1 MIISPATRPTST
13 ETPAIA
19 LAGTATIIQ
28 SQTSLAEFTTYRV
41 GGKAEWYA
49 APRSSEDLMAVLAW
63 FQGQDLPL
71 TFLGAGSNL
80 LISDHGLPGLV
91 LSTRYLRQSRF
102 NEDQCLITVAA
113 GEPIAKVGWQAAKR
127 GWQGLE
133 WAVGIPGTVGGAVVM
148 NAGAHNQ
155 CTAETLVEATVMD
168 TNGNLEILSNE
179 QLGFSYRT
187 SNLQKHLGDRLV
199 VDATF
204 RLTPGFTREEIM
216 AHTTRNLHQRKSTQ
230 PYDKPNCG
238 SVFRNPTPLYS
249 ARLIEELG
257 LKGYR
262 LGGAEVSQRHANFI
276 VNIDNARAQDVF
288 DLIFH
293 VQGEVEKHH
302 GILLEPEVKML
313 GNFNR

>member
-1 MIISPATRPTST
+1 MIISPAPRPTPM

-28 SQTSLAEFTTYRV
+28 PQTNLAEFTTYRV

-49 APRSSEDLMAVLAW
+49 APRSLEDLGAVLAW
-63 FQGQDLPL
+63 FQGQGLPL

-80 LISDHGLPGLV
+80 LISDQGIAGLV
-91 LSTRYLRQSRF
+91 LSTRYLRQSKF
-102 NEDQCLITVAA
+102 DEEQGLITVAA
-113 GEPIAKVGWQAAKR
+113 GEPIAKVGWQCAKR

-155 CTAETLVEATVMD
+155 CTAETLVKATVMAPNGSLEVL
-168 TNGNLEILSNE
+168 TNQ

-187 SNLQKHLGDRLV
+187 SHLQKHLGDRLV

-204 RLTPGFTREEIM
+204 QLTPGFTREEIM
-216 AHTTRNLHQRKSTQ
+216 ARTTRNLHQRKSTQ

-262 LGGAEVSQRHANFI
+262 IGGAEVSQRHANFI
-276 VNIDNARAQDVF
+276 VNIDNAKAQDVF

-293 VQGEVEKHH
+293 VQGQVEKHH

-313 GNFNR
+313 GDFTR

>member
-1 MIISPATRPTST
+1 MIISPATRPTPM
-13 ETPAIA
+13 EPPAIA

-28 SQTSLAEFTTYRV
+28 PHTSLAEFTTYRV

-49 APRSSEDLMAVLAW
+49 APRSLGDLGAVLTW
-63 FQGQDLPL
+63 FQSQNLPL

-80 LISDHGLPGLV
+80 LISDQGIAGLV
-91 LSTRYLRQSRF
+91 LSTRYLRQSKF
-102 NEDQCLITVAA
+102 DEEQGLITVAA

-155 CTAETLVEATVMD
+155 CTAETLVEATVMHPD
-168 TNGNLEILSNE
+168 GGLEILSNE

-187 SNLQKHLGDRLV
+187 SNLQKHLGGCLV

-204 RLTPGFTREEIM
+204 QLKPGFTREEIM
-216 AHTTRNLHQRKSTQ
+216 ARTTRNLHQRKSTQ

-262 LGGAEVSQRHANFI
+262 IGGAEVSQRHANFI
-276 VNIDNARAQDVF
+276 VNIDNAKAQDVF
-288 DLIFH
+288 NLIFH

-313 GNFNR
+313 GNFTR